1 MTAFVIAV
9 FFLMSTPGP
18 GVLSLAG
25 VGAGF
30 GTRAGMRYLVGLFIG
45 TNVVGL
51 GVITGLAAIVLSVP
65 ALRWILMVLSMLYLI
80 YLAAR
85 IAFAGSRIAFVEAKT
100 APGIRAGILLQAINP
115 KAYVV
120 NTTLFTGFPF
130 APDNLLFETLAKLV
144 IMNAIWLPIHVIWLL
159 AGVGLHRLNLS
170 ENTQRWINYIMAAL
184 MLGVVLL
191 ALVTGM
197 EPK

>member
-1 MTAFVIAV
+1 MTAFVLAV

-30 GTRAGMRYLVGLFIG
+30 GTRAGMRYLIGLFIG
-45 TNVVGL
+45 TNLVGL
-51 GVITGLAAIVLSVP
+51 GVITGLAAVVLSVP
-65 ALRWILMVLSMLYLI
+65 ALRWFLMVLSMLYLI